1 MRLINIQNGTF
12 SYPNQSE
19 HQIDIEQLEI
29 NRGEAVVLCGNSGG
43 GKSTL
48 THLLNGI
55 SPEYIEGKITGTFQ
69 VDQLIAGMNGL
80 NDYVG
85 IVGSVFQN
93 PRTQHFTLNTT
104 DEIVFPCENMGLA
117 KEEIESRA
125 RWVIQLCGIEH
136 LLDRHIFDL
145 SGGEKQ
151 LIALAST
158 LMLKPTVL
166 ILDEVTS
173 NLDQETIGRVQAIL
187 KELKKEGITLLI
199 VDHRLEWTV
208 GLVDRY
214 LQISDAKIINQFDKE
229 MFTALTPKE
238 LRDLGLRSN
247 RSVYLNQS
255 EDIKQASRNPILKTE
270 HLTIGHHKPVLQQV
284 EENFK
289 YHEVTAIVGA
299 IGTGK
304 TTLGHTLGGLLKP
317 IEGQVIW
324 DGQKQSSKD
333 LLKKA
338 FIVMQDVNYQ
348 LFHDT
353 VWNEVSFNSDSPE
366 HVERL
371 LNQLNLSELKERHP
385 QTLSGGEKQR
395 VLIAAALA
403 SNKRLL
409 IFDEPTSGFD
419 FENMERFG
427 SLLEELK
434 KEDIIIIV
442 ITHDLELASEW
453 CDRVID
459 LTMYK

>member
-1 MRLINIQNGTF
+1 MSLIKIQNGIF
-12 SYPNQSE
+12 SYQDQSE
-19 HQIDIEQLEI
+19 YQIDIDHLEV
-29 NRGEAVVLCGNSGG
+29 NQGEAVVLCGNSGG

-48 THLLNGI
+48 TYLLNGI
-55 SPEYIEGKITGTFQ
+55 SPEYIEGRVTGTFQ
-69 VDQLIAGMNGL
+69 VDKLIAGMNDL
-80 NDYVG
+80 DDYVG
-85 IVGSVFQN
+85 VVGSVFQN
-93 PRTQHFTLNTT
+93 PRTQHFTLNTS
-104 DEIVFPCENMGLA
+104 DEIVFPCENLGLA
-117 KEEIESRA
+117 KEEIERRA
-125 RWVIQLCGIEH
+125 KWVVQLCGIEH

-173 NLDQETIGRVQAIL
+173 NLDQETIGRVKAIL
-187 KELKKEGITLLI
+187 KELKKEGVTLLI

-208 GLVDRY
+208 GLADRY
-214 LQISDAKIINQFDKE
+214 LQISEAKIINQFDKE

-255 EDIKQASRNPILKTE
+255 EDIKPASRSPVLKTE
-270 HLTIGHHKPVLQQV
+270 KLTIGHHQPVLQQV
-284 EENFK
+284 DENFQ
-289 YHEVTAIVGA
+289 YHEVTAVVGA

-304 TTLGHTLGGLLKP
+304 TTLGHTLGGLLNP
-317 IEGQVIW
+317 LEGQIILE
-324 DGQKQSSKD
+324 GQKQSSKE

-348 LFHDT
+348 LFHET

-366 HVERL
+366 SVERL
-371 LNQLNLSELKERHP
+371 LNQLNLSELKDRHP

-395 VLIAAALA
+395 VLIASALA

-427 SLLEELK
+427 RLLEELK

-442 ITHDLELASEW
+442 ITHDLELATEW

-459 LTMYK
+459 LTRYN